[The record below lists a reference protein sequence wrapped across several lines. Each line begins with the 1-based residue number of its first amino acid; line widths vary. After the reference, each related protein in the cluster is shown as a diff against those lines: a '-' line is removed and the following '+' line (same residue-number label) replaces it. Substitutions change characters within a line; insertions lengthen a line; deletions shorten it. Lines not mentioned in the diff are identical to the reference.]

1 MTSRVR
7 SWAATHPGTVRTHN
21 EDRYL
26 DRPDLCLWAVAD
38 GAGGHQA
45 GEVAAQMIVDA
56 LDAIPAG
63 LSAGEML
70 AQVRLRLAATH
81 QALCDEAARRG
92 PATLI
97 AATVVV
103 LIIRGGHYAC
113 LWAGDSRAYLMRH
126 GHMTPLTRDHSV
138 VQEMVDAGV
147 LDEDAAARHPAANV
161 ITRAVGASTETLEL
175 DKAIGTVRPGDR
187 FLLCSDGLHKDIDDA
202 RLAELLG
209 ATDPAAISALVSDA
223 AMPQG
228 ASDNLTALTIQVEAS

>member
-1 MTSRVR
+1 MTLRVR

-26 DRPDLCLWAVAD
+26 DRPDICLWAVAD

-70 AQVRLRLAATH
+70 AQVRLRLTATH

-92 PATLI
+92 PDTLI
-97 AATVVV
+97 AATVV
-103 LIIRGGHYAC
+103 LIIRDGHYAC
-113 LWAGDSRAYLMRH
+113 LWAGDSRAYLLRA
-126 GHMTPLTRDHSV
+126 GALTPLTRDHSV

-175 DKAIGTVRPGDR
+175 DKAIGTVRGGDR
-187 FLLCSDGLHKDIDDA
+187 FLLCSDGLHKDIDDS
-202 RLAELLG
+202 RLADLLG
-209 ATDPAAISALVSDA
+209 SPDPAAITVMIRDA
-223 AMPQG
+223 ALPQG
-228 ASDNLTALTIQVEAS
+228 ASDNLTALSIQVEAS

>member
-26 DRPDLCLWAVAD
+26 DRPDLGLWAVAD

-103 LIIRGGHYAC
+103 LIIRDGHYAC

-147 LDEDAAARHPAANV
+147 LDENAASRHPAANV

-175 DKAIGTVRPGDR
+175 DKAIGTVRGGDR
-187 FLLCSDGLHKDIDDA
+187 FLLCSDGLHKDIDDV
-202 RLAELLG
+202 RLADLLG
-209 ATDPAAISALVSDA
+209 SADPAAISVVVRDA
-223 AMPQG
+223 ALPQG
-228 ASDNLTALTIQVEAS
+228 ASDNLTALTIQVEAA